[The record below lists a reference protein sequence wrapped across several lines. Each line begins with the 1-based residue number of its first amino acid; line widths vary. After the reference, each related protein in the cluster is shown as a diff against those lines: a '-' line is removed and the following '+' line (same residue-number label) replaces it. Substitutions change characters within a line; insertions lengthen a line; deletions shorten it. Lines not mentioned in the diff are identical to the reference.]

1 MLIVLILSKI
11 DIDMTMIE
19 ESKFI
24 YSLQRAGDA
33 EIPAAKGILKF
44 PLEF

>member
-1 MLIVLILSKI
+1 MLILSKI
-11 DIDMTMIE
+11 NIDMTMIE

-24 YSLQRAGDA
+24 RSIQRVGVA
-33 EIPAAKGILKF
+33 ENPIVKDILKF

>member
-1 MLIVLILSKI
+1 VLKLSKI

-24 YSLQRAGDA
+24 RNIQRVGEA
-33 EIPAAKGILKF
+33 ENPAVKGNLKF
-44 PLEF
+44 PHEF